1 MSVHDEN
8 GLKISFINKC
18 FVHGENGLK
27 ICINFFRFS
36 KVSSF
41 GSNSKGLAF
50 GFTEKCM
57 FTMKTIWNFVFHP
70 REAHILARTNII
82 VLYTIFLGFKKY
94 QVLAENSKGLAFGF
108 TDICLFMAKMSGEHM
123 GSTGRARGANPLRCV
138 GGRLVGRFGW
148 VGLLRPGDG
157 PIGLS
162 P

>member
-1 MSVHDEN
+1 M
-8 GLKISFINKC
+8 

-50 GFTEKCM
+50 
-57 FTMKTIWNFVFHP
+57 
-70 REAHILARTNII
+70 
-82 VLYTIFLGFKKY
+82 
-94 QVLAENSKGLAFGF
+94 SF
-108 TDICLFMAKMSGEHM
+108 TDICLFMEKMSGEHM
-123 GSTGRARGANPLRCV
+123 GSTGRARGANPLRCI

-157 PIGLS
+157 LIGLS